1 MILKLFAMVAIL
13 AAGWDV
19 EMEKAVLTVSGAAEI
34 EELSEEEMER
44 FRSLAAHPLDINVAG
59 RSRLASSGLLS
70 PFQVEALMEYRS
82 ESGDILSWTELALV
96 NGFSTAYAEALKYFV
111 RLESERAPGE
121 REDRKVRHEA
131 MVRGAVKVDG
141 AGTEKASTKGAYGLK
156 YSLEWGERGE
166 FHWATRTT
174 YDEPGFGIGTL
185 SAAYYG
191 RRWLGKVVAGDF
203 AARFGQGLTA
213 WSGFSL
219 SSLTTIQSY
228 RRNGTGLSP
237 SASFTS
243 EEKGIGADFVLGSWT
258 ASAAW
263 SFSTG
268 TPYANVTRT
277 GRSFSAGVTATSKAV
292 SADFKLG
299 LPSLS
304 IFGEGGWNGRPM
316 GVAGIVWSPE
326 YGRRYGAM
334 AKYTDRKLQVAAGA
348 ENQYFQANFE
358 AKVNYA
364 KMTEQYRLRL
374 ATSHEFAPGA
384 LTLTPALRLD
394 CKLKPQETSPWR
406 TDIRADLDATLGKW
420 MFHAR
425 YDAVFGKAFASAG
438 YLEAGRRSEKTV
450 LWLRAGLFAVDN
462 WDDRIYIYERD
473 APGSFNV
480 PALYGRGITGS
491 VVGSMHLGRH
501 TVHLRLAATGYFTGK
516 PGKLEAKVQYSL
528 KL

>member
-1 MILKLFAMVAIL
+1 MLKLIAMVAL
-13 AAGWDV
+13 LTSGWGV
-19 EMEKAVLTVSGAAEI
+19 EMEKAVLTISGAAEL

-44 FRSLAAHPLDINVAG
+44 FRALAAHPLDINAAG
-59 RSRLASSGLLS
+59 RSRLRSSGLLS

-82 ESGDILSWTELALV
+82 ESGDILSWAELALV

-326 YGRRYGAM
+326 YGRRYGSM
-334 AKYTDRKLQVAAGA
+334 AKYTDRKLQAAAGA
-348 ENQYFQANFE
+348 ENPYFQANFE

-374 ATSHEFAPGA
+374 ATSHDFAPGA
-384 LTLTPALRLD
+384 LTFTPALRLD

-406 TDIRADLDATLGKW
+406 TDIRADLDVTLGKW

-425 YDAVFGKAFASAG
+425 YDAVFGKAFASAA
-438 YLEAGRRSEKTV
+438 YLEAGRRSEKTA